1 MLTLLYGISGAM
13 NPTQFDSDETLTG
26 SMFENESYFNT
37 FPYKQY
43 IQEDNAIDKV
53 SKGKRLLL
61 FFFLP

>member
-1 MLTLLYGISGAM
+1 MNTLPYGIRATM
-13 NPTQFDSDETLTG
+13 NPAQFDSDETLTG

-53 SKGKRLLL
+53 SKGKWMLM
-61 FFFLP
+61 FFFLS